1 MQGERWLTPRPDH
14 STLGPTS
21 TRRQVKTVR
30 RPSWLFSTLEDYRSA
45 WIVRDVVAGLSAG
58 AVVIPQA
65 MAYATIANLPVQVGL
80 YTCIVPMIV
89 YAALGGSRAMSVS
102 TTSTIATLTAT
113 TLVSA
118 GVAAGAED
126 AIGSLMMLTLLVGV
140 ILLLARLCRLGSLV
154 ENISGATV
162 LGLKI
167 GVGATVAVGQLPKLL
182 GETDDFSGHGFFR
195 SLAAVGQAFDSL
207 NWPTVALSVGSIAV
221 LVLLKSVAP
230 KIPGTLIVV
239 VGGIVLVWLAGIDE
253 FGVRLIAA
261 VPSGLPVPGIPDFA
275 QTTALVPGALAIAVM
290 AFLES
295 AAVARSLRTPDEP
308 QIDSD
313 QELFATGAANA
324 IGSFFGTMPAA
335 GGFSQS
341 AVNQSAGARSQ
352 LATVVTVVLA
362 VLVALFLG
370 PVLSLMPEAT
380 LAAMVFVAV
389 AGLINIPELVRW
401 ARISRVDFWVALSVA
416 VIGLTAGLLPA
427 VAVGVVATLVLVL
440 RELNVPKVRVVGRR
454 DGVLGVNLDRG
465 LYTANALANERKIL
479 EVVADEEEQVNAIVL
494 GLAQQEVMTIT
505 VLEALEN
512 LDRELSQHGTMLHLA
527 ALPAAAAA
535 VAGRTPWFAALRS
548 TDRVHESVSEGI
560 ESALAARRENA
571 AGGGGVHPGE
581 LDDPR

>member
-1 MQGERWLTPRPDH
+1 MT
-14 STLGPTS
+14 
-21 TRRQVKTVR
+21 
-30 RPSWLFSTLEDYRSA
+30 RPSWLFSTLAGYQTR
-45 WIVRDVVAGLSAG
+45 WVVRDVVAGLSAG

-80 YTCIVPMIV
+80 YTCIVPMVV

-126 AIGSLMMLTLLVGV
+126 AIGSLMMLTLLVGI
-140 ILLLARLCRLGSLV
+140 ILLLARVGRLGSLV

-182 GETDDFSGHGFFR
+182 GETEDFSGHGFFR
-195 SLAAVGQAFDSL
+195 SLAAVGQAFDSA
-207 NWPTVALSVGSIAV
+207 NGPTIALSVGSIV
-221 LVLLKSVAP
+221 VLLVLKRVAP
-230 KIPGTLIVV
+230 KVPGTLIVV
-239 VGGIVLVWLAGIDE
+239 VGGIVLVWLARIDDL
-253 FGVRLIAA
+253 GVSLIAA

-275 QTTALVPGALAIAVM
+275 QATALVPGALAIAVM

-295 AAVARSLRTPDEP
+295 AAVARSLRAPSEP

-313 QELFATGAANA
+313 QELFATGAANTV
-324 IGSFFGTMPAA
+324 GSFFGTMPAA

-401 ARISRVDFWVALSVA
+401 ARISSVDFWVALSVA

-427 VAVGVVATLVLVL
+427 VAVGVVTTLILVL
-440 RELNVPKVRVVGRR
+440 REINLPKVRVVGRR
-454 DGVLGVNLDRG
+454 EGVLGVNLDRG
-465 LYTANALANERKIL
+465 LYTANAMANERKLL
-479 EVVADEEEQVNAIVL
+479 EVVDGEDEQVDAVVL

-512 LDRELSQHGTMLHLA
+512 LDRELSQRGTTLHLA
-527 ALPAAAAA
+527 ALPAPAAE
-535 VAGRTPWFAALRS
+535 VAGRTPWFTALRS
-548 TDRVHESVSEGI
+548 AGRVHDSVSEGI
-560 ESALAARRENA
+560 ETAVVARARAA
-571 AGGGGVHPGE
+571 GGGVHPGE
-581 LDDPR
+581 VDDAR